1 MSRRT
6 PEEART
12 FIRANTRIR
21 PVEDLPLSFWQA
33 DEITPIW
40 TATEHDLEAARLAPP
55 FWAFAWAGGQAIA
68 RWIYENP
75 DIVRGKRTLDLACG
89 CGVAAIAAA
98 QCGAKKS
105 LANDIDP
112 MCEAATLLN
121 AELNNV
127 TVGWLGGDLIGST
140 PPGVD
145 IILAGD
151 VFYEKPMAEAFLAF
165 LTRCKASGIDV
176 IVGDPGRSYFPKGL
190 SLLADYAIPTTMELE
205 SMLVKQTR
213 VWRL

>member
-1 MSRRT
+1 MNRT
-6 PEEART
+6 PHDARD
-12 FIRANTRIR
+12 FIRANTRVR
-21 PVEDLPLSFWQA
+21 PVAGLPLSFWQA

-68 RWIYENP
+68 RWLYAHPET
-75 DIVRGKRTLDLACG
+75 VHGKRVLDLACG

-98 QCGAKKS
+98 QCGAATS

-121 AELNNV
+121 AELNGV
-127 TVGWLGGDLIGST
+127 SVSWLGGDLISRT
-140 PPGVD
+140 PPDVD
-145 IILAGD
+145 VILAGD

-165 LTRCKASGIDV
+165 LTRGKATGIDV
-176 IVGDPGRSYFPKGL
+176 IVGDPGRAYFPKGL
-190 SLLADYAIPTTMELE
+190 SLLADYAIPTTLELE

>member
-1 MSRRT
+1 MTRT
-6 PEEART
+6 HAEARD
-12 FIRANTRIR
+12 FIRANTR
-21 PVEDLPLSFWQA
+21 VCAVAGLPLSFWQA

-68 RWIYENP
+68 RWLYEHP
-75 DIVRGKRTLDLACG
+75 ETVAGKRVLDLACG

-98 QCGAKKS
+98 QCGAATS

-121 AELNNV
+121 AELNV
-127 TVGWLGGDLIGST
+127 VSVGWLGGDLVAGA
-140 PPGVD
+140 PPDVD
-145 IILAGD
+145 VILAGD

-165 LTRCKASGIDV
+165 LTRCKTAGTDI
-176 IVGDPGRSYFPKGL
+176 IVGDPGRAYFPRQGL
-190 SLLADYAIPTTMELE
+190 TLLGDYAIPTTLELE